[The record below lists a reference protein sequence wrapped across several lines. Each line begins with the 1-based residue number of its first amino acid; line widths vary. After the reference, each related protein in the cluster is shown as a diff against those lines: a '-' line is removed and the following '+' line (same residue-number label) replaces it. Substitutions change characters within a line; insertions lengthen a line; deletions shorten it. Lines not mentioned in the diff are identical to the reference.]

1 MKWYI
6 IFLLVITIVISFIFF
21 ISNNE
26 LNAETK
32 IIVNYS
38 KYYTGTAPYTIK

>member
-1 MKWYI
+1 MKWCI
-6 IFLLVITIVISFIFF
+6 IFLLIITIVISFIFF
-21 ISNNE
+21 NNNNE

>member
-21 ISNNE
+21 THNNE